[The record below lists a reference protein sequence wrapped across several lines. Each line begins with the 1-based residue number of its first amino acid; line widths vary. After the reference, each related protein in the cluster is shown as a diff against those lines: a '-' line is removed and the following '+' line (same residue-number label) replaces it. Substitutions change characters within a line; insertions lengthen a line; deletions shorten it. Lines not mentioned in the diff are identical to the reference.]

1 MEKNIYNLSKEFI
14 EFYDSLEDTLDTAC
28 MKAKSE
34 NNADIMQKLTDLAD
48 ASRFIMSDLLDF
60 NNILDEIKSYLKPNE

>member
-1 MEKNIYNLSKEFI
+1 MNKNVYEISKEFI

-28 MKAKSE
+28 TKAKSE